1 MPSLPA
7 PSPRPGN
14 NDAVNIAI
22 RTATE
27 CGSRVA
33 VTDIADPVSLFSK
46 DYDDNNGRVQD
57 IDSKPASNQ
66 SLLLTFTRRNC
77 FSVIF

>member
-33 VTDIADPVSLFSK
+33 VTDIADPVFLFSK
-46 DYDDNNGRVQD
+46 DYNTTTTMEECRTLTASLPPTRVY
-57 IDSKPASNQ
+57 
-66 SLLLTFTRRNC
+66 F
-77 FSVIF
+77 